1 MALRHCFVLS
11 STVIAVARGF
21 IEALPVTLQFGG
33 RVESRRMA
41 MATSG
46 VVDLKALAS
55 ANIPFSPKEAGKV
68 VAGLK
73 ALSGSGSDGGAV
85 SVDWLKLE
93 WWLQTRAHKPHKEW
107 AMTAAA
113 AEELAG
119 IVGGP
124 DAPCFRRTFSRVLEG
139 GRWGAAAEAA
149 ASAGPADRPWVVLV
163 TGLNGIRKTTS
174 VYEPW
179 FKAVLREALG
189 EQLSDAEAGVNGAL
203 PSGVDSFY
211 RQLDFMVASLAVE
224 EFKSL
229 YGAGVDV
236 AEYSARKV
244 LFCAL
249 GKA

>member
-1 MALRHCFVLS
+1 MALSHCILLS
-11 STVIAVARGF
+11 SIVIVFVRGF
-21 IEALPVTLQFGG
+21 NAGQPFKRQFGG
-33 RVESRRMA
+33 RIDSRRMA
-41 MATSG
+41 MASPG
-46 VVDLKALAS
+46 VVDLKALAG

-68 VAGLK
+68 VSGLK
-73 ALSGSGSDGGAV
+73 ALSGSDDDGGSI

-107 AMTAAA
+107 ALTAEA
-113 AEELAG
+113 AEELAE

-124 DAPCFRRTFSRVLEG
+124 DSPLFRRTFSRVLEG
-139 GRWGAAAEAA
+139 GRWSTAAEAA
-149 ASAGPADRPWVVLV
+149 ASAGLADRPWIVLV

-189 EQLSDAEAGVNGAL
+189 EQLSDADDAAAL
-203 PSGVDSFY
+203 PRGANSFY

-224 EFKSL
+224 EFKAL
-229 YGAGVDV
+229 YGAGLDV

-244 LFCAL
+244 
-249 GKA
+249 